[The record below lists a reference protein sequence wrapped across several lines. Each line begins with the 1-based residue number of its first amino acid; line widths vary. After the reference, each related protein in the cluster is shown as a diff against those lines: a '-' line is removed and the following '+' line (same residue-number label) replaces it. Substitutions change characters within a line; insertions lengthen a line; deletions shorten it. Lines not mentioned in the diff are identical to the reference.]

1 MTADSVRLR
10 GGWPPLV
17 AAALTL
23 ATDVVYVLVIQSQG
37 EGDLDRTRARLIAAS
52 LAAAASAALAGW
64 LVQDARIRLA
74 LLGAAAFTM
83 LAWGFLGMFTIGCRS
98 SSPECS
104 FSSRPPG
111 PQRRFRTWRP
121 LQSQQQRGSLPWSLP
136 ALSSRR
142 RAETSPNG

>member
-83 LAWGFLGMFTIGCRS
+83 LAWGFLGMFTIGL
-98 SSPECS
+98 PIFLAGVLLL
-104 FSSRPPG
+104 FSSARAAAEVPDLEAFAITAAAG
-111 PQRRFRTWRP
+111 I
-121 LQSQQQRGSLPWSLP
+121 S
-136 ALSSRR
+136 ALVL
-142 RAETSPNG
+142 AGTIVATTS